1 MPLLLLICLTLACL
15 PIEWRGPLF
24 DLGPNG
30 SAIQTGLVV
39 ASLLLIARWI
49 SVSAVRELA
58 RDPGARERVG
68 RTYGFRRF
76 LFFFLNLGGLAT
88 VLLVCGWGGTVNHAM
103 KFGYR
108 VTPAPGA
115 EVVILAPYLIALI
128 GSWALFYDAERAFH
142 AANPLA
148 SARGPFWSR
157 AGYVGFVLRHHALLV
172 FLPVGLTIAQFGL
185 LRQYPALL
193 ESGWAKAA
201 TFLLVFLFI
210 LAVPSLVPVILGLR
224 RMPAGPLRA
233 RLERAAKR
241 LKVRYRNL
249 YVWDT
254 RRNLATAMVAGLVPR
269 FRHIVFTD
277 LLLETLTEDEI
288 EGVFGHEVGHVKHGH
303 LLYYAVFLMLS
314 FLTLGAAY
322 HFVEQTITG
331 AWVPTDLALALS
343 VVTTGA
349 YLFVV
354 FGIVSRRCERQADVF
369 GCKALSCS
377 DPDCRGHGPETVLVR
392 GGRGLCRTGVAT
404 FVRALER
411 VEEMNGIARSEPK
424 GPRGG
429 LFARLSG
436 LLRLVG
442 VWLGTWQHSTIA
454 KRVDFL
460 RTLADDPARERR
472 FQRRVTAFRW
482 GLLILLGL
490 GVLGLAWWGDWR
502 AMLDS
507 I

>member
-15 PIEWRGPLF
+15 PIDWPKPMFGLSAR
-24 DLGPNG
+24 G
-30 SAIQTGLVV
+30 SAIETGLVV
-39 ASLLLIARWI
+39 AGLLLIARGI
-49 SVSAVRELA
+49 SMSAVRGLA
-58 RDPGARERVG
+58 RDPGAREEVG
-68 RTYGFRRF
+68 RAYGLRRF
-76 LFFFLNLGGLAT
+76 LFFFLNLAGLAA
-88 VLLVCGWGGTVNHAM
+88 VLLVSGWGRTVNDALT
-103 KFGYR
+103 FGER
-108 VTPAPGA
+108 PMPGA
-115 EVVILAPYLIALI
+115 EVAILTPYLIVLI
-128 GSWALFYDAERAFH
+128 GSWALFFDAERAFH

-148 SARGPFWSR
+148 VARGPFWSR
-157 AGYVGFVLRHHALLV
+157 AGYVFFVLRHHALLV

-185 LRQYPALL
+185 LRQFPELVNQP
-193 ESGWAKAA
+193 WAKALL
-201 TFLLVFLFI
+201 FVLVFLFI
-210 LAVPSLVPVILGLR
+210 LAMPSLVPIVLGLR
-224 RMPAGPLRA
+224 KMPAGQLRS

-241 LKVRYRNL
+241 LNVRYRNL

-254 RRNLATAMVAGLVPR
+254 RRNLATAMVAGLIPQ

-277 LLLETLTEDEI
+277 LLLDTLTEDEI

-322 HFVEQTITG
+322 HFVEQAISD
-331 AWVPTDLALALS
+331 AWLPKDLALALS

-354 FGIVSRRCERQADVF
+354 FGVVSRRCERQADVF
-369 GCKALSCS
+369 GCKALSCAE
-377 DPDCRGHGPETVLVR
+377 PACGGHGPDTVLVP

-404 FVRALER
+404 FVHALER
-411 VEEMNGIARSEPK
+411 VEEMNGLARSEPK

-460 RTLADDPARERR
+460 RTLADDPVRERR

-482 GLLILLGL
+482 GLLIVLGL
-490 GVLGLAWWGDWR
+490 GVVSLAWWGDWR
-502 AMLDS
+502 AMLES